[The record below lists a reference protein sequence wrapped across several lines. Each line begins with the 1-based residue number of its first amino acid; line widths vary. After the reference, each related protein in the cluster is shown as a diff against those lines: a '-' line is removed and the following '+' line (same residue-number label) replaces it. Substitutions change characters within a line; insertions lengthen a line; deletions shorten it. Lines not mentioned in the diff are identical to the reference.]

1 MLVLGGHPK
10 RQPLGNSQ
18 LSCREQAPHNAA
30 REGRVDRGSKALDAR
45 GTRGL
50 TGRGERA
57 QETLEGWTEVEPH
70 GGSGDRQPRQKERAS
85 AKVARNKTGK
95 RRRGRSRAA

>member
-1 MLVLGGHPK
+1 M
-10 RQPLGNSQ
+10 
-18 LSCREQAPHNAA
+18 
-30 REGRVDRGSKALDAR
+30 RG
-45 GTRGL
+45 GL

-85 AKVARNKTGK
+85 AKVAGNKTGK